1 MNLFKK
7 IALSI
12 LVGASLHSCSCSDQQ
27 EQVSE
32 EEAGFVGTWKNESEV
47 EILGFTFL
55 PQEESLT
62 LNEDKSFLQ
71 SFTYFD
77 ENSKYDTIAIVSVK
91 GTWELAD
98 NCLEMSYDTT
108 SVAVKCEDSD
118 IIDIFTDDIMGNI
131 KLNNDELTKA
141 HEEGSQYGIQNAVI
155 KDDKLISKENIED
168 EDGEIIY
175 TKAK

>member
-12 LVGASLHSCSCSDQQ
+12 LIGASLHSCSCSDQQ
-27 EQVSE
+27 E
-32 EEAGFVGTWKNESEV
+32 EEAVFVGTW
-47 EILGFTFL
+47 EIEREDIEIFGFTFL
-55 PQEESLT
+55 PQKESLT

-108 SVAVKCEDSD
+108 SVVAKCEGSD
-118 IIDIFTDDIMGNI
+118 ITDLFTGGDIMDFI
-131 KLNNDELTKA
+131 RFNNDKLEKT
-141 HEEGSQYGIQNAVI
+141 HEEGSQYGIQNAAV
-155 KDDKLISKENIED
+155 KGDKLISKENIED